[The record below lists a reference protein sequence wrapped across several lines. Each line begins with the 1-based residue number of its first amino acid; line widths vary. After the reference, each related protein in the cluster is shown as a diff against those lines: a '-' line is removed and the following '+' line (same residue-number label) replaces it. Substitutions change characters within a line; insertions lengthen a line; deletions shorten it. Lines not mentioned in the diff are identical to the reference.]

1 LSAPLAATA
10 AGSANGVWAMDGYG
24 TIVAVDNGKANL
36 YQTTSISCTPAA
48 EYTQDAMWEAQI
60 FYAPRYNLS
69 YGLGHLE
76 VGHDATEQR
85 ITYARL
91 NFLAKRWNL
100 EAAQANVFVW
110 GGPGTVHV
118 SEWVPEVQVPG
129 DGGHDHGGGTTVPG
143 YQRTLSDYAWN
154 VGAQVDFE
162 TRRIYTSLKTDAYH
176 SSIFE
181 HRSDTLQFGIA
192 PYKHDTNTLATW
204 LVVSATKHSGDS
216 HEGDELAF
224 LLRFFKKRNWVEAG
238 ATTDGQ
244 FRARAMFSL

>member
-1 LSAPLAATA
+1 MNHFTKTGAAALLAMSWAYPLTA
-10 AGSANGVWAMDGYG
+10 RP
-24 TIVAVDNGKANL
+24 IVFAHS
-36 YQTTSISCTPAA
+36 TTVMA
-48 EYTQDAMWEAQI
+48 EYTEDAMWEAQL

-76 VGHDATEQR
+76 IGHDPNNEQR

-110 GGPGTVHV
+110 GGGGTVHV
-118 SEWVPEVQVPG
+118 TDWVPEVPG
-129 DGGHDHGGGTTVPG
+129 APGGGHDHGDGEPTVPG
-143 YQRTLSDYAWN
+143 YQRTRADYVWN
-154 VGAQVDFE
+154 AGAQVDYE

-176 SSIFE
+176 SPIFD

-204 LVVSATKHSGDS
+204 LVVSATRHSGDS

-224 LLRFFKKRNWVEAG
+224 LLRFFKKRTWIEAG